1 MNMSD
6 TTSCAITTSD
16 GSSSMPHFAFTLL
29 PQEIKLQVVKDCI
42 GKSAIRDPRSIR
54 RVCFYDLPKF
64 KHMEVDGRN
73 FEVTIKDLI
82 NWFYNEGSKLFPR
95 RYVLDMLF
103 PDGDIGRIPDEIEA
117 LRYAFGH
124 AGIGGE
130 DVYLLSY
137 IFNITHMA
145 TVRNDALDWF
155 PWPCGHQRF
164 QYHVYLD
171 AGTRGYAIPDTL
183 DPESLGDY
191 YWLHYL
197 CAISEK
203 EDQIAT
209 WIWQKGKHDEKDVD
223 EWMVRW
229 KLLPLWRF
237 LGEYNT
243 QKQTEADV
251 QARYDFL
258 STLRIPQR
266 KALDN
271 SLNELVDFYARKHMH
286 KEPEAHSTLYK
297 ICPDLTLNWEGYEG
311 FTWQEFTRSGA
322 FALCLKSTLL
332 SVSYTSWIASLLE
345 KDTDWNMVRWL
356 ARLEV
361 NSPDFNEIL
370 EAELDESEDR
380 CPVSPPE
387 IIHSHTGNGSDVF
400 RVDPCD
406 YQVIKDV
413 SMRRFVMIHP
423 LWAWNQ
429 ALELP
434 QGQPLDI
441 SGQRPDDV
449 DAGVIF
455 VNRSATAHPEWY
467 IDFWTSDIELGDFF

>member
-16 GSSSMPHFAFTLL
+16 GSSPMPHFAFTLL

-82 NWFYNEGSKLFPR
+82 NWFYNEGT
-95 RYVLDMLF
+95 
-103 PDGDIGRIPDEIEA
+103 

-209 WIWQKGKHDEKDVD
+209 WIWQKDTISCQRSGYPNE
-223 EWMVRW
+223 R
-229 KLLPLWRF
+229 
-237 LGEYNT
+237 
-243 QKQTEADV
+243 
-251 QARYDFL
+251 L
-258 STLRIPQR
+258 STILSTNSSTSMRENTCIKNQR
-266 KALDN
+266 
-271 SLNELVDFYARKHMH
+271 
-286 KEPEAHSTLYK
+286 
-297 ICPDLTLNWEGYEG
+297 LTLH
-311 FTWQEFTRSGA
+311 
-322 FALCLKSTLL
+322 CIKS
-332 SVSYTSWIASLLE
+332 VPI
-345 KDTDWNMVRWL
+345 
-356 ARLEV
+356 
-361 NSPDFNEIL
+361 
-370 EAELDESEDR
+370 
-380 CPVSPPE
+380 
-387 IIHSHTGNGSDVF
+387 
-400 RVDPCD
+400 
-406 YQVIKDV
+406 
-413 SMRRFVMIHP
+413 
-423 LWAWNQ
+423 
-429 ALELP
+429 
-434 QGQPLDI
+434 
-441 SGQRPDDV
+441 
-449 DAGVIF
+449 
-455 VNRSATAHPEWY
+455 
-467 IDFWTSDIELGDFF
+467 